1 MIFSEKINRIGGNLA
16 WLVGDRLFRMAIG
29 VVVLGFVARY
39 LGTASFGD
47 LNYAIGLTAI
57 FSSLATLGIEGIV
70 IRELVRTPQNTE
82 LILGTACALRL
93 VGGTLSVG
101 LLYLAALGASH
112 ATVVAPLILV
122 VSLAFLPQALEVI
135 DLWFQKNIRSK
146 FTVVAKGM
154 AVLLGAAVKI
164 TLVQIKAPLL

>member
-70 IRELVRTPQNTE
+70 IRELVRYP
-82 LILGTACALRL
+82 
-93 VGGTLSVG
+93 
-101 LLYLAALGASH
+101 H
-112 ATVVAPLILV
+112 
-122 VSLAFLPQALEVI
+122 
-135 DLWFQKNIRSK
+135 
-146 FTVVAKGM
+146 
-154 AVLLGAAVKI
+154 
-164 TLVQIKAPLL
+164 